1 MFPST
6 ACFKKTSSLSNRK
19 WLIHWF
25 LVETLVWGLGLQ
37 LRGRLWGLAHSKL
50 SSIFSTSP
58 SKDKNPLTK
67 PVCSASVISQRR
79 LRMRKGKTRSTQ
91 LGPLLRKLVAGM
103 TLRWRKALF
112 FKYLEKGQREMT
124 LPLPTDP
131 HSPSSLKTSWPLCM
145 VSGVTLHPEGNLRLV
160 STHAPK
166 TAEPCP
172 AAVLFEHET
181 EVWCETLQFPD
192 WILERQ
198 WEILVSC
205 FLRTPESYYLLKK
218 TFWFTVI
225 DSM

>member
-1 MFPST
+1 MGIST
-6 ACFKKTSSLSNRK
+6 LQARFNLQYLAIKRQESANQACLFRLSH
-19 WLIHWF
+19 LSE
-25 LVETLVWGLGLQ
+25 ETENEKG
-37 LRGRLWGLAHSKL
+37 
-50 SSIFSTSP
+50 SI
-58 SKDKNPLTK
+58 
-67 PVCSASVISQRR
+67 
-79 LRMRKGKTRSTQ
+79 Q

-112 FKYLEKGQREMT
+112 FKYWEMGQREMT

-145 VSGVTLHPEGNLRLV
+145 VSAVTLHPEGNLCLV

-172 AAVLFEHET
+172 AAVLLEHET
-181 EVWCETLQFPD
+181 EVWSETLQFPD

-218 TFWFTVI
+218 SFWFTVT